1 LSQTRH
7 VNHAGASKKPKRGL
21 MRIAVLRETTARERR
36 VALVP
41 ATVQRL
47 VGQQHQVVVEREA
60 GTSAFYLTRSYAD
73 VGAEVAADAKSALT
87 GAQVVVKVQ
96 PPTASEVK
104 LIARDAILIS
114 LLSPH
119 ASGQL
124 LELLAAGGITSL
136 ALELVPRTTKAQTMD
151 VLSSQATIAG
161 YQAVLVGASRM
172 GRLLP
177 MLTTAAGTLTP
188 GKVFV
193 IGAGVAGLQAI
204 ATARRL
210 GAVVSAFDVRPV
222 VKEQVESLGAKFVE
236 GGAQAEGTGGY
247 AKELTAGQQERVL
260 ETIGNHIGDMDLV
273 IATAAIPG
281 KPAPR
286 LITRA
291 MVESMR
297 PGSVIVDLAADTGG
311 NCEATVAD
319 GEATVNGSTIIGPL
333 NLASSL
339 PFHAS
344 SMFSRNVQALL
355 DHGTKEGVFQ
365 ANMEDPIVGPM
376 AVTHAGAVR
385 YQRS

>member
-1 LSQTRH
+1 
-7 VNHAGASKKPKRGL
+7 

-36 VALVP
+36 VAVVP

-47 VGQQHQVVVEREA
+47 VAQQHQVVVERDA
-60 GTSAFYLTRSYAD
+60 GTSAFYLTQSYAD
-73 VGAEVAADAKSALT
+73 VGAEVAADAKSAVS

-96 PPTASEVK
+96 PPTADEVK

-119 ASGQL
+119 ASGPL
-124 LELLAAGGITSL
+124 LELLAAGGITAL
-136 ALELVPRTTKAQTMD
+136 ALELVPRTTKAQTID

-161 YQAVLVGASRM
+161 YQAVLLGASRM

-247 AKELTAGQQERVL
+247 AKELTTGQQERVL
-260 ETIGNHIGDMDLV
+260 ETIGNHIKEMDLV
-273 IATAAIPG
+273 VSTAAIPG

-311 NCEATVAD
+311 NCEATVAG

-355 DHGTKEGVFQ
+355 DHGTREGVFQ
-365 ANMEDPIVGPM
+365 ANMEDAIIGPM